1 MVDAVVS
8 VVLDQLISSAFEEA
22 VERVRRVTAVKAEV
36 DKLTSNLLAI
46 KAVLSDA
53 EQKQVKEKGIRH
65 WLDQLK
71 EASCD
76 MEDVFDEWITAS
88 RRLQIKGI
96 PQEKK
101 VCSYFLVLYF
111 LVLSCFGF
119 KLRHDIA
126 QKMKEINENLEGIS
140 KQKDR
145 FDLHVTRSSEESVRT
160 QSIASINLPDVRG
173 RVEEK
178 DTLKRK
184 LLFESSEQQNAVQ
197 IISLIGMGGIGK
209 TTLAQFV
216 YNDNDVISNF
226 EKRMWVCV
234 SDPFDEYGIAKMI
247 IAALEVPDR
256 DLEDVKSLSFLLDKI
271 EESIT
276 GKKFFLVLDDVW
288 TEDYRKWEP
297 FHNCLMKGSHGSK
310 ILVTTRKETVS
321 IMMSCTDMITVT
333 GLSTEDCWSL
343 FESIAFFGKSSS
355 EIGQLEAIGKS
366 IVDKCK
372 GLPLAVKTIGSLLRS
387 KCNEELEMIG
397 EEYFNYLASRSFF
410 QEFEKDDMGD
420 VIGCKMHDITHDF
433 AVYLTENECYSTD
446 VNEYM
451 PRGIERLTGL
461 RTLSEFVVGRTG
473 GEHASKVCK
482 LEALKGMN
490 HLRGLLKIRMLGDL
504 ANVDEAKHV
513 DLKEKKNLDRL
524 ELWFDNVGMP
534 NENEENDEAITK
546 VLQLPPN
553 LEYLGILHYRG
564 RSLIFPNWIESFN
577 KLKKLL
583 FIDCKKCES
592 MPPLG
597 QLPSLEVLTIWYM
610 DSVERV
616 GDEFLGIENS
626 CLHGISSS
634 SSSSLATAFPKLK
647 HLTIKGSKKWDEW
660 YFAKEDITIMPQ
672 LNSLDISLCNNL
684 KSLPDQI
691 LQSKTLENLTIE
703 KCPILEV
710 RFKKDTGEEWPKIS
724 HIPSIRIGHCCEKWG
739 YLFCRSLS
747 LDGSS
752 PPHSYHRFL
761 RAHQWWLRSW
771 NIVKYIARC
780 FATHASY
787 ARNSTPVI
795 TNHQSQ
801 IVERM

>member
-1 MVDAVVS
+1 
-8 VVLDQLISSAFEEA
+8 
-22 VERVRRVTAVKAEV
+22 
-36 DKLTSNLLAI
+36 
-46 KAVLSDA
+46 
-53 EQKQVKEKGIRH
+53 
-65 WLDQLK
+65 
-71 EASCD
+71 
-76 MEDVFDEWITAS
+76 
-88 RRLQIKGI
+88 
-96 PQEKK
+96 
-101 VCSYFLVLYF
+101 
-111 LVLSCFGF
+111 
-119 KLRHDIA
+119 
-126 QKMKEINENLEGIS
+126 MKEINENLEGIS

-372 GLPLAVKTIGSLLRS
+372 GLPLAVKTIGSLLRYKKTREQWQNILESEVWQIRELEEKLFAPLQLSYTDLPSEIKPCFTYCAVFSKDHSIKKDELINLWMAQGYIRS
-387 KCNEELEMIG
+387 KCNEELEMI
-397 EEYFNYLASRSFF
+397 
-410 QEFEKDDMGD
+410 
-420 VIGCKMHDITHDF
+420 
-433 AVYLTENECYSTD
+433 
-446 VNEYM
+446 EYM

-473 GEHASKVCK
+473 GEHASK
-482 LEALKGMN
+482 
-490 HLRGLLKIRMLGDL
+490 KIVMQAARD
-504 ANVDEAKHV
+504 
-513 DLKEKKNLDRL
+513 
-524 ELWFDNVGMP
+524 
-534 NENEENDEAITK
+534 
-546 VLQLPPN
+546 
-553 LEYLGILHYRG
+553 
-564 RSLIFPNWIESFN
+564 
-577 KLKKLL
+577 
-583 FIDCKKCES
+583 
-592 MPPLG
+592 
-597 QLPSLEVLTIWYM
+597 
-610 DSVERV
+610 
-616 GDEFLGIENS
+616 
-626 CLHGISSS
+626 
-634 SSSSLATAFPKLK
+634 
-647 HLTIKGSKKWDEW
+647 
-660 YFAKEDITIMPQ
+660 
-672 LNSLDISLCNNL
+672 
-684 KSLPDQI
+684 
-691 LQSKTLENLTIE
+691 
-703 KCPILEV
+703 
-710 RFKKDTGEEWPKIS
+710 GEEKLS
-724 HIPSIRIGHCCEKWG
+724 NYRAFSRRVKAS
-739 YLFCRSLS
+739 RS
-747 LDGSS
+747 
-752 PPHSYHRFL
+752 
-761 RAHQWWLRSW
+761 SW
-771 NIVKYIARC
+771 RGFKSVIYG